1 MADCASAFA
10 TISVGQG
17 VSTYFR
23 GKGDVMLN
31 IRAAAPEAHAQLIPG
46 QSARP
51 VLTRLALLAAA
62 NPLVAESLM
71 RDSLDAAA
79 MHPHYAFTLDAR
91 DRATLDAIR
100 ERANT
105 VGEFLSDL
113 ADIVDGAA

>member
-1 MADCASAFA
+1 
-10 TISVGQG
+10 
-17 VSTYFR
+17 
-23 GKGDVMLN
+23 MLN
-31 IRAAAPEAHAQLIPG
+31 IRAVAPEPRAQLIPG
-46 QSARP
+46 QSTRP
-51 VLTRLALLAAA
+51 ALTRLALLAAA

-71 RDSLDAAA
+71 HDSVDAAA

-100 ERANT
+100 ARANT